1 MPQPRILLIEDE
13 PAIADNLLYAL
24 RTEGFG
30 HAWKATG
37 AEGLAELAQGG
48 FDLVVLDIGL
58 PDTSG
63 FEVCREIRRRSGIPI
78 LFLTARQS
86 EVDRI
91 VGLELGADDYV
102 TKPFSPREVTARI
115 RAILRR
121 SQAGSLATVAGPA
134 STASREGEP
143 PRVWSVDEERCSIRH
158 RGVSLA
164 LTRNEFRLL
173 KTLLSRPGRV
183 FSREELLQAAWD
195 EPEAS
200 MDRTVD
206 AHVKSLRAKI
216 RQALPEADPI
226 ETRRGLG
233 YALREES

>member
-30 HAWKATG
+30 HVWKATG
-37 AEGLAELAQGG
+37 AEGLTELGTGG

-63 FEVCREIRRRSGIPI
+63 FEVCRAIRKHSTLPI

-121 SQAGSLATVAGPA
+121 CQGTLAPAVPAPPATAGRAGE
-134 STASREGEP
+134 SS
-143 PRVWSVDEERCSIRH
+143 VWTVDEERCQIRH
-158 RGVSLA
+158 RGLLLP

-173 KTLLSRPGRV
+173 KALIARPGRV
-183 FSREELLQAAWD
+183 FAREELLQAAWD

-216 RQALPEADPI
+216 RQAVPESDPI

-233 YALREES
+233 YALREEG

>member
-30 HAWKATG
+30 HTWKATG
-37 AEGLAELAQGG
+37 AEGLRELSAGG

-58 PDTSG
+58 PDISG
-63 FEVCREIRRRSGIPI
+63 FEVCREIRKGSTIPI
-78 LFLTARQS
+78 LFLTARQA

-121 SQAGSLATVAGPA
+121 SQGALAGSVPTPVAASGRAGELPA
-134 STASREGEP
+134 
-143 PRVWSVDEERCSIRH
+143 WSVDEERCTIRH
-158 RGVSLA
+158 RGFALA

-173 KTLLSRPGRV
+173 RTLLARPGRV
-183 FSREELLQAAWD
+183 FTREELLQAAWD

-216 RQALPEADPI
+216 RLAVPEADPI

-233 YALREES
+233 YALREEG

>member
-37 AEGLAELAQGG
+37 GEGLRELATGG

-63 FEVCREIRRRSGIPI
+63 FEVCREIRKASAIPI
-78 LFLTARQS
+78 LFLTARQA

-115 RAILRR
+115 KAILRR
-121 SQAGSLATVAGPA
+121 SQGALNASVSASAAAPARAGELLAWA
-134 STASREGEP
+134 
-143 PRVWSVDEERCSIRH
+143 VDEERCTIRH
-158 RGVSLA
+158 RGVTLA

-173 KTLLSRPGRV
+173 KALLARPGRV
-183 FSREELLQAAWD
+183 FTREELLQAAWD

-216 RQALPEADPI
+216 RLAVPESDPI

-233 YALREES
+233 YALREDS